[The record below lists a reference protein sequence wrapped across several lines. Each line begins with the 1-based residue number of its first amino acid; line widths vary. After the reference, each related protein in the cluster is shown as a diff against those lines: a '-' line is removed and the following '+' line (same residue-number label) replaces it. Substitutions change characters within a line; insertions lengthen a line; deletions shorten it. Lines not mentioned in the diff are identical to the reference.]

1 MTEGILA
8 YGDAIKAVVGDRVSF
23 DEPLSGHTTMKIGG
37 PAGAFITIQTAD
49 ELQELI
55 GLFLRGG
62 IRFAVMGGG
71 SNYVCSDAGFD
82 GAVLCFGAG
91 FSRVSIEAG
100 GAIAGAATSF
110 RRLVE
115 ETLDAGLVGLEVFGG
130 IPGTVGGAVAMNAGT
145 RTVWVD
151 DFIESV
157 EVCTFDG
164 TISTLRYEDIDWGY
178 RYSSL
183 RDECFILSVTFK
195 GLHAGDTEAARAVMR
210 EAFAHR
216 KSTQPLTEPNAGSVF
231 RNPQGHSAGRL
242 IEACGLKGLCV
253 GGARVSK
260 IHANFIVNTGGAT
273 SQDVEQ
279 LIGIVQEKVFNTYGV
294 RLKTEIRFL

>member
-1 MTEGILA
+1 MTEEILS
-8 YGDAIKAVVGDRVSF
+8 YRDAIKTVVGERVSF
-23 DEPLSGHTTMKIGG
+23 DEPLSNHTTIKIGG
-37 PAGAFITIQTAD
+37 PAAAFITIETAD
-49 ELQELI
+49 ELKKLI
-55 GLFLRGG
+55 ALFSAAG
-62 IRFAVMGGG
+62 IRFAIIGGG
-71 SNYVCSDAGFD
+71 SNYVCPDAGYD
-82 GAVLCFGAG
+82 GAVICLGAG
-91 FSRVSIEAG
+91 FSRVRIEAG
-100 GAIAGAATSF
+100 GAVAGAASPF

-115 ETLDAGLVGLEVFGG
+115 DTLEAGLVGLEIFGG

-157 EVCTFDG
+157 EICTFDG
-164 TISTLRYEDIDWGY
+164 VVSTLRYDDIDWGY

-183 RDECFILSVTFK
+183 RDECLILSVTFK
-195 GLHAGDTEAARAVMR
+195 GLHAGDTDAARTIMK

-216 KSTQPLTEPNAGSVF
+216 KSTQPLSEPNAGSVF

-242 IEACGLKGLCV
+242 IEACGLKGLSV
-253 GGARVSK
+253 GHACISEV
-260 IHANFIVNTGGAT
+260 HANFIVNTGGAT
-273 SQDVEQ
+273 SRDVEQ

>member
-23 DEPLSGHTTMKIGG
+23 GEPLSKHTTMGIGG
-37 PAGAFITIQTAD
+37 PAGAFITIETAG
-49 ELQELI
+49 ELKKLI
-55 GLFLRGG
+55 GLFSQGG
-62 IRFAVMGGG
+62 IRFAVIGGG
-71 SNYVCSDAGFD
+71 SNYVCPDAGYD
-82 GAVLCFGAG
+82 GAVICFGAG
-91 FSRVSIEAG
+91 FSHVRIEAG
-100 GAIAGAATSF
+100 GALAGAATPF

-115 ETLDAGLVGLEVFGG
+115 DTLDAGLVGLEIFGG

-164 TISTLRYEDIDWGY
+164 AISTLRYEDIDWGY

-183 RDECFILSVTFK
+183 RDECLILSVTFK
-195 GLHAGDTEAARAVMR
+195 GLHAGDTDAARIVMR

-216 KSTQPLTEPNAGSVF
+216 KSTQPLSEPNAGSVF

-242 IEACGLKGLCV
+242 IEACGLKGFRV
-253 GGARVSK
+253 GGAK
-260 IHANFIVNTGGAT
+260 ISEVHANFIVNTGGAT
-273 SQDVEQ
+273 SLDVEQ
-279 LIGIVQEKVFNTYGV
+279 LIGIVQEEVFNTYGV